1 MAERRVISVDR
12 DGDGV
17 TRALCNPGEAWSPR
31 ASHLVIG
38 DIEHQRHSYRVEVE
52 GDDVGITV
60 VRDPDGA
67 YLRTEADDELTN
79 NLDSLPLCEHSPWDV
94 VHDDAEVLAV
104 HAALVPP
111 GDIVYFGGDEHSQEQ
126 NEGGDIHNTRLY
138 VVDDNAVV
146 DIDSP
151 PADVFCCGHAFLG
164 DGRLIVGGG
173 TESWRGEHHAH
184 NDPLQHYSGSRE
196 CALYN
201 HDDRTWSAIADFLPE
216 PGHATRGG
224 GRWYPTLLTLADGRI
239 LAVGGHPRVNN
250 EDEEVNDQRHGSWHP
265 EVYDPTT
272 DSWSYVGGDALYV
285 SWPENPFAPGEELP
299 LTARNYLYY
308 PRMYVV
314 PEGTVF
320 LVSPNLLS
328 CGWYDPVTGSVGP
341 VSVEAPPYPGAPAKW
356 PYRETNHTAVLLPLL
371 PGEDYQAR
379 ILCLAGNTA
388 SRIVLGDSAAEPAPE
403 WEVTERDWPGEAPQ
417 RRHGCATLLPTGQ
430 VFFSGGINF
439 ELSESP
445 DLWGVTNGELYSP
458 GIDWAV
464 DRYTLADEWT
474 TVPRANVVRNYHSVA
489 LLLPDGRVFTAGS
502 NLDGQSG
509 GQGTREYRIEMYS
522 PPYLDPLAARPQI
535 QSAPSSVT
543 YGESFPV
550 ATTQAHDIQRV
561 ALLRCGSVT
570 HAWDG
575 DQRYVG
581 LEFTVDGTEGLLV
594 EAPPHG
600 AVAPPGNYM
609 LWVVNGA
616 GIPSRRAAFV
626 HLS

>member
-1 MAERRVISVDR
+1 MAERLVISVDR

-17 TRALCNPGEAWSPR
+17 TRALCNPSEAWSPR

-38 DIEHQRHSYRVEVE
+38 DIEHHRHSYRVELD
-52 GDDVGITV
+52 GDEVAITV

-67 YLRTEADDELTN
+67 YLRTAADDELTN
-79 NLDSLPLCEHSPWDV
+79 NLDALPLCGHSPWDV

-111 GDIVYFGGDEHSQEQ
+111 GDVVYFGGDEHSQQQ
-126 NEGGDIHNTRLY
+126 NEDGDIHNTRLY

-164 DGRLIVGGG
+164 DGRLLVGGG

-196 CALYN
+196 CARYD
-201 HDDRTWSAIADFLPE
+201 HDDRTWFVMADFLPE
-216 PGHATRGG
+216 PGHETRGG
-224 GRWYPTLLTLADGRI
+224 GRWYPTLLTLADGRV

-250 EDEEVNDQRHGSWHP
+250 EDEEANDQRHGSWHP
-265 EVYDPTT
+265 EVYDPAT
-272 DSWSYVGGDALYV
+272 DSWSYVGGDVLYL
-285 SWPENPFAPGEELP
+285 SWPENPSGPGEELP
-299 LTARNYLYY
+299 LTAKNYLYY

-314 PEGTVF
+314 PDGTVF
-320 LVSPNLLS
+320 LVSPNLLR
-328 CGWYDPVTGSVGP
+328 CGWYDPVTGSMAP
-341 VSVEAPPYPGAPAKW
+341 VSVEPPPYPGKPGKW

-379 ILCLAGNTA
+379 VLCLAGNTA
-388 SRIVLGDSAAEPAPE
+388 SRIVLGDSSAEPAPQ
-403 WEVTERDWPGEAPQ
+403 WEVAERDWPGEPPQ
-417 RRHGCATLLPTGQ
+417 RRHGCATLLPTGE

-439 ELSESP
+439 DLSDSP
-445 DLWGVTNGELYSP
+445 DLWGVTNGELYTP
-458 GIDWAV
+458 GIDWAE
-464 DRYTLADEWT
+464 DRYTLADVWT

-502 NLDGQSG
+502 NLDGQTG

-535 QSAPSSVT
+535 QSAPPSVT
-543 YGESFPV
+543 YGESFSV
-550 ATTQAHDIQRV
+550 ATTQALDIERV

-581 LEFTVDGTEGLLV
+581 LEFTVDGADGLSV
-594 EAPPHG
+594 TAPPHG

-616 GIPSRRAAFV
+616 GTPCLRAAFV
-626 HLS
+626 HLA